1 MGGGETLPTQKTYSF
16 NLTAVWGV
24 SPASSDQ
31 WKVNSLH
38 FLFHSAVLIF
48 LQLLLPLF
56 AYVSFLSNSRDGAD
70 CHRLDKLT
78 SAWWGTR
85 WYFLLSFILQR
96 SPGKTCVPIDEL
108 QTMDLHSSM
117 SAVDFQTFSSFSLFP
132 LVFPFSSSSSRFFI
146 LSTWIFLWKFCH
158 AENKEIN
165 GLMDTAAWNP
175 NFVPFFA
182 EAIFVPESSIS
193 ESGLSGLWRST
204 QCFGGWE
211 GCCLWVSV
219 TLCSDK
225 LSDLAHAWLVST
237 TRGEEYAHINT
248 LTDTHLSFK
257 TDRPARAVG
266 NQCCV
271 SLPVRGGV

>member
-56 AYVSFLSNSRDGAD
+56 AHVSFLSNSRDGAD

-78 SAWWGTR
+78 SAWWGTC

-96 SPGKTCVPIDEL
+96 SPGKTCVPIDGL
-108 QTMDLHSSM
+108 QTVELHSST
-117 SAVDFQTFSSFSLFP
+117 SAVDFQAFSSLSFFPSVFPLIPLGFSSFLHEY
-132 LVFPFSSSSSRFFI
+132 FFVEF
-146 LSTWIFLWKFCH
+146 LSCGEQRNQWIDGYCCLKSKLCS
-158 AENKEIN
+158 
-165 GLMDTAAWNP
+165 
-175 NFVPFFA
+175 FFA
-182 EAIFVPESSIS
+182 GAIFVPGSSIS
-193 ESGLSGLWRST
+193 ESALSGLWRST

-211 GCCLWVSV
+211 GCCSWVSV
-219 TLCSDK
+219 TLCSDT
-225 LSDLAHAWLVST
+225 LSDLVHAWLVST
-237 TRGEEYAHINT
+237 TWGEEYAHINT
-248 LTDTHLSFK
+248 LTDTHLPSE